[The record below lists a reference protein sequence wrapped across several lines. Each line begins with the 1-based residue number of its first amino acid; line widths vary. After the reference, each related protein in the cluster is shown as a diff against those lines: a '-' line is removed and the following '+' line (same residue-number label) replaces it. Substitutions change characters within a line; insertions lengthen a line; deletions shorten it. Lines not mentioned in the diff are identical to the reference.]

1 MNLTSIKTTFEK
13 SASKTLIHRD
23 MNQFDKFA
31 SKHDLIESLKKIDV
45 FDYEIFENILD
56 KHAQKKKRAQ
66 RVNSKPYVTKAKRKA
81 IMKRS
86 ESASK

>member
-1 MNLTSIKTTFEK
+1 
-13 SASKTLIHRD
+13 

-45 FDYEIFENILD
+45 FDYDIFKEIFENILD

-66 RVNSKPYVTKAKRKA
+66 RANSKPYVTKAKRKA